1 MADVFTK
8 ALPTLPFVRL
18 TTNVLGDRFAVN
30 QLSEFRG
37 LCRQQELA
45 GGSIRAVHNAARAR
59 LAESK
64 AAAKASKA
72 KRREETLTRRG
83 DEHAA
88 IIQALNAQIE
98 ITRHLLGDPS
108 ISQLPMS
115 LTQLEQAT
123 SSLET
128 E

>member
-1 MADVFTK
+1 M
-8 ALPTLPFVRL
+8 
-18 TTNVLGDRFAVN
+18 
-30 QLSEFRG
+30 
-37 LCRQQELA
+37 
-45 GGSIRAVHNAARAR
+45 HNAARAR

-72 KRREETLTRRG
+72 KRREETITRRG

-108 ISQLPMS
+108 VSQLPMS

-123 SSLET
+123 SSSEA

>member
-1 MADVFTK
+1 MVQQ
-8 ALPTLPFVRL
+8 
-18 TTNVLGDRFAVN
+18 LG
-30 QLSEFRG
+30 
-37 LCRQQELA
+37 QEN
-45 GGSIRAVHNAARAR
+45 IRAVHNAAQ
-59 LAESK
+59 ESK
-64 AAAKASKA
+64 AATKASKA

-115 LTQLEQAT
+115 LKQLEQAT
-123 SSLET
+123 SSLEA